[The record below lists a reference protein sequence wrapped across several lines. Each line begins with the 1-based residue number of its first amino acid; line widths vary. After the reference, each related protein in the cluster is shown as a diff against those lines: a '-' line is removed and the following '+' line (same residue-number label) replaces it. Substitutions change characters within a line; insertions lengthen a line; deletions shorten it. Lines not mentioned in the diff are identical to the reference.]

1 MAGIHDRLKVD
12 LPSRVVPHS
21 KLDPGPF
28 EVHSKG

>member
-12 LPSRVVPHS
+12 LPPRVVPPS

-28 EVHSKG
+28 EVHFKG